1 MAGVSLLGRVL
12 ATKSTRQQQQ
22 QQQRQRTRRNTD
34 NPIADV
40 HLQNTCLR
48 SLRREQ
54 REASNHCEQEIASF
68 PKRLVVIEDY
78 YRPNHEQQGI
88 VEHSGT
94 LLKHSQ
100 LMGPPLP
107 LPLCLLISFHFLRV
121 LVLFQHFILVI
132 SICHDMTIDYCSIF
146 QQLTVRWTC

>member
-12 ATKSTRQQQQ
+12 ATKSTRQQQQQQQ

-68 PKRLVVIEDY
+68 PKRLVVIEDC

-94 LLKHSQ
+94 HPLSSPRALHSH
-100 LMGPPLP
+100 PS
-107 LPLCLLISFHFLRV
+107 SFL
-121 LVLFQHFILVI
+121 FILFVSSFFFNI
-132 SICHDMTIDYCSIF
+132 LF
-146 QQLTVRWTC
+146 W